1 MLYYDLID
9 ILIFLRELMLII
21 QVNQKSV
28 TSVTI
33 GILQIKGL
41 NEAINIMQ
49 KIDLIEKS
57 RTL

>member
-41 NEAINIMQ
+41 NDAINIMQ
-49 KIDLIEKS
+49 KIDFIEKS

>member
-33 GILQIKGL
+33 GILQLKGL